1 MRISPLL
8 IGAALFATA
17 GCSTLEG
24 LTGREAEPAAARQI
38 VAVAPGAPGDRPTWV
53 NAAKTGAGAS
63 YEAYVDGQYRDGGRT
78 GDVSRVWFSI
88 ADGVLTET
96 MYGLIHEAQIKQLR
110 FAVVT
115 DTGLSVEGTDT
126 TSRTEYLHTDDQGRP
141 LSPAYRVVTMDKQG
155 RYEIEKRIFTDPD
168 RQSLV
173 VETNIRALRGGIA
186 PWVLLEPHMANTG
199 VGDSGTA
206 DRGAFLGI
214 GDTSRE
220 QGIVDRMPDFRGGS
234 LSAHEGDTHLFLRA
248 PRPFEAATVGFMGVS
263 DALTDLRDGRL
274 DNAYSSTGD
283 QTGNIMLA
291 GALPTIGV
299 GEELAW
305 SFTIGFGNSHAAAE
319 AAADGTFRTGLDE
332 VLARYNGEGDRVGWE
347 DYLASL
353 TDLPRI
359 AEQSMDG
366 GKLAYASALMLKVQE
381 DRTHAGALIASLS
394 NPWGDTVDATES
406 STGYKAVWPR
416 DFYQVA
422 MALMAL
428 GDAETPVAAF
438 RYLPQV
444 QVRADTPGNTG
455 ATGWFLQKTHVDGQ
469 IEWVGVQLDLTAMP
483 IMLGWK
489 LWKAGRIG
497 DAELAAMYA
506 RMIKPAAD
514 FLVDGGK
521 AGILWNDRQI
531 TPPWTQQER
540 WEEQEGYSPSTTA
553 AVITG
558 LTVAADIARA
568 SGDPAS
574 AARYQTAADDY
585 ASKVEA
591 RMFTTA
597 GEYGDGRYFLRL
609 SRNEDP
615 NDKLPLGENN
625 GQPALPEDRIIDGGF
640 LELVRYGVRAADAP
654 SITASLPEYD
664 DQTRE
669 ARFRV
674 RYDLNG
680 VPGFRRYGN
689 DGYGE
694 NTETGGNYGVG
705 GMTPGQRGRVWPIF
719 TGERGHY
726 ELAAL
731 LAHPSADQDW
741 NTAQLNLIR
750 QTYVRGM
757 ESFANDGLL
766 LPEQVWDGVGHPT
779 PHGYGLGQG
788 TNSATPLAWTHAEYI
803 KLLRSL
809 SDRAVWDR
817 YAPVEARYAPSAGR
831 PPRGR

>member
-1 MRISPLL
+1 MSFPMRMISRLAASVAL
-8 IGAALFATA
+8 AALA
-17 GCSTLEG
+17 GCASLE
-24 LTGREAEPAAARQI
+24 AAPVAAPG
-38 VAVAPGAPGDRPTWV
+38 VSAVAPGAPGDRPTWV
-53 NAAKTGAGAS
+53 NAAKTGVGAS
-63 YEAYVDGQYRDGGRT
+63 YEAYVDGRYRDGGRT

-115 DTGLSVEGTDT
+115 DTGLSVEGADT

-141 LSPAYRVVTMDKQG
+141 LSPAYRVVTTDRQG

-168 RQSLV
+168 SQSLV
-173 VETNIRALRGGIA
+173 VRVSIRALKGDVT
-186 PWVLLEPHMANTG
+186 PYLLLEPHMANTG
-199 VGDSGTA
+199 VGDNGRVGEIVQ
-206 DRGAFLGI
+206 DMVGA
-214 GDTSRE
+214 TSPASSRTH
-220 QGIVDRMPDFRGGS
+220 GALFAS
-234 LSAHEGDTHLFLRA
+234 EGDVHLALLANHSFTA
-248 PRPFEAATVGFMGVS
+248 QSVGFVGVS
-263 DALTDLRDGRL
+263 DGLTDLADGRL
-274 DNAYSSTGD
+274 DQAWPTTGE
-283 QTGNIMLA
+283 TAGNIMLT
-291 GALPTIGV
+291 GGLPTV
-299 GEELAW
+299 GEGRTLA
-305 SFTIGFGNSHAAAE
+305 SDYVIGFGADARSANSQALA
-319 AAADGTFRTGLDE
+319 TFGTGLDE
-332 VLARYNGEGDRVGWE
+332 VLARFNGEGARIGWE
-347 DYLASL
+347 DYVASL

-359 AEQSMDG
+359 AEQSTDG

-469 IEWVGVQLDLTAMP
+469 IEWVGVQLDQTAMP

-489 LWKAGRIG
+489 LWKAGRID

-521 AGILWNDRQI
+521 AGLLWNDRQI

-574 AARYQTAADDY
+574 AARYQAAADDY

-609 SRNEDP
+609 SRNENP

-625 GQPALPEDRIIDGGF
+625 GQPAMPEDRIIDGGF

-654 SITASLPEYD
+654 SITATLPEYD
-664 DQTRE
+664 DQQRE

-680 VPGFRRYGN
+680 APGFRRYGN

-694 NTETGGNYGVG
+694 NAETGGNYGVG
-705 GMTPGQRGRVWPIF
+705 GMTLGQRGRVWPIF

-731 LAHPSADQDW
+731 LAQPSADQGW

-766 LPEQVWDGVGHPT
+766 LPEQVWDGVGNPT
-779 PHGYGLGQG
+779 PHGYRPGQG
-788 TNSATPLAWTHAEYI
+788 TNSATPLAWTHAEYV

-809 SDRAVWDR
+809 ADRAVWDR
-817 YAPVEARYAPSAGR
+817 YAPVEERYAR
-831 PPRGR
+831 

>member
-1 MRISPLL
+1 I
-8 IGAALFATA
+8 
-17 GCSTLEG
+17 
-24 LTGREAEPAAARQI
+24 
-38 VAVAPGAPGDRPTWV
+38 
-53 NAAKTGAGAS
+53 
-63 YEAYVDGQYRDGGRT
+63 
-78 GDVSRVWFSI
+78 
-88 ADGVLTET
+88 
-96 MYGLIHEAQIKQLR
+96 
-110 FAVVT
+110 
-115 DTGLSVEGTDT
+115 
-126 TSRTEYLHTDDQGRP
+126 EYLNTDARGRP
-141 LSPAYRVVTMDKQG
+141 LSPAYRVVTTDRGG
-155 RYEIEKRIFTDPD
+155 RFEIEKRIYTDPD

-173 VETNIRALRGGIA
+173 VRTAIRGLRGDIQ
-186 PWVLLEPHMANTG
+186 PYLLLEPHMANTG
-199 VGDSGTA
+199 VGDSGDA
-206 DRGAFLGI
+206 VASGRPIIDGVEQQEPGALY
-214 GDTSRE
+214 
-220 QGIVDRMPDFRGGS
+220 
-234 LSAHEGDTHLFLRA
+234 AYEGDTHLVLQA
-248 PRPFEAATVGFMGVS
+248 DRPFVTASVGYVGTS
-263 DALTDLRDGRL
+263 DGLTDLADGRL
-274 DNAYSSTGD
+274 DHVYRSTGD
-283 QTGNIMLA
+283 TNGNIMLTA
-291 GALPTIGV
+291 GLERLRA
-299 GEELAW
+299 GETRQQD
-305 SFTIGFGNSHAAAE
+305 FVIGFGRSRQE
-319 AAADGTFRTGLDE
+319 ARRSATESFTTGLDE
-332 VLARYNGEGDRVGWE
+332 VLSRFNGEGDHVGWE

-359 AEQSMDG
+359 AEQSTDG
-366 GKLAYASALMLKVQE
+366 GKLAWASALMLKVQE
-381 DRTHAGALIASLS
+381 DRTFAGALIASLS
-394 NPWGDTVDATES
+394 NPWGETVDATAS

-428 GDAETPVAAF
+428 GDVETPVAAF

-469 IEWVGVQLDLTAMP
+469 IEWVGVQLDQTAMP

-489 LWKAGRIG
+489 LWKAGRIT
-497 DAELAAMYA
+497 DAELTAMYF

-540 WEEQEGYSPSTTA
+540 WEEQEGHSPSTTA

-574 AARYQTAADDY
+574 AARYQAAADDY
-585 ASKVEA
+585 ASRLEA

-597 GEYGDGRYFLRL
+597 GTLGDGRYFLRL
-609 SRNEDP
+609 SRNDDP
-615 NDKLPLGENN
+615 NDQGLLGENN
-625 GQPALPEDRIIDGGF
+625 GQPGLPEDRIIDGGF

-669 ARFRV
+669 ARLRV

-680 VPGFRRYGN
+680 APGWRRYGN

-694 NTETGGNYGVG
+694 NTDTGGNYGVG

-726 ELAAL
+726 EIARAVSEGANEAAFE
-731 LAHPSADQDW
+731 A
-741 NTAQLNLIR
+741 IR
-750 QTYVRGM
+750 TTYVGGM
-757 ESFANDGLL
+757 ESFANEGLL
-766 LPEQVWDGVGHPT
+766 LPEQVWDGVGNPT
-779 PHGYGLGQG
+779 RNQYRPGEG
-788 TNSATPLAWTHAEYI
+788 TDSATPLAWTHAEYI

-809 SDRAVWDR
+809 ADRAVWDR
-817 YAPVEARYAPSAGR
+817 YAPVERRYGQSSR
-831 PPRGR
+831 

>member
-1 MRISPLL
+1 MRIPSLL
-8 IGAALFATA
+8 IHAALFATT

-24 LTGREAEPAAARQI
+24 LLPGREGAPVAAPAPQ
-38 VAVAPGAPGDRPTWV
+38 VMAVAPGAPGDRPTWV

-96 MYGLIHEAQIKQLR
+96 MYGLIHEAQIKQMR

-126 TSRTEYLHTDDQGRP
+126 NSRTEYLHVDAQGRP
-141 LSPAYRVVTMDKQG
+141 LSPAYRVITTDRQG
-155 RYEIEKRIFTDPD
+155 RYEIEKRIYTDPD

-173 VETNIRALRGGIA
+173 VRTTIRALSGA
-186 PWVLLEPHMANTG
+186 VTPYLLLEPHMANTG
-199 VGDSGTA
+199 VGDSGEA
-206 DRGAFLGI
+206 ASKGLFA
-214 GDTSRE
+214 SE
-220 QGIVDRMPDFRGGS
+220 GGV
-234 LSAHEGDTHLFLRA
+234 HLALRA
-248 PRPFEAATVGFMGVS
+248 NSPFSAATVGFVGAS
-263 DALTDLRDGRL
+263 DALTDLADGRL
-274 DNAYSSTGD
+274 NTIYATSGEA
-283 QTGNIMLA
+283 TGNLMLA
-291 GALPTIGV
+291 GAMPRVRQGQSLTGDFVIGV
-299 GEELAW
+299 GP
-305 SFTIGFGNSHAAAE
+305 TRAAAT
-319 AAADGTFRTGLDE
+319 AAADDSLATGLDE
-332 VLARYNGEGDRVGWE
+332 VLARFNGDGDRVGWE
-347 DYLASL
+347 DYIASL
-353 TDLPRI
+353 ADLPRI
-359 AEQSMDG
+359 AEQSTDG

-381 DRTHAGALIASLS
+381 DRTYAGALIASLS

-422 MALMAL
+422 MAMMAL
-428 GDAETPVAAF
+428 GDTETPVAAF

-444 QVRADTPGNTG
+444 QVRADTSGNTG

-469 IEWVGVQLDLTAMP
+469 IEWVGVQLDQTAMP

-489 LWKAGRIG
+489 LWKAGQIT
-497 DAELAAMYA
+497 DAELATMYA

-553 AVITG
+553 AVIAG

-568 SGDPAS
+568 SGDAPS
-574 AARYQTAADDY
+574 ATRYQTAADDY

-609 SRNEDP
+609 SRDEDP

-625 GQPALPEDRIIDGGF
+625 GQPAMPEDRIIDGGF

-654 SITASLPEYD
+654 SIVASLPEYD
-664 DQTRE
+664 DQQRE

-694 NTETGGNYGVG
+694 NTDTGGNYGLG
-705 GMTPGQRGRVWPIF
+705 GMTPGQRGRVWPIL

-726 ELAAL
+726 EIARTV
-731 LAHPSADQDW
+731 ADRAPDA
-741 NTAQLNLIR
+741 TFDAIR

-766 LPEQVWDGVGHPT
+766 LPEQVWDGVGDAT
-779 PHGYGLGQG
+779 PHSYRPGQG

-809 SDRAVWDR
+809 ADRAVWDR
-817 YAPVEARYAPSAGR
+817 YAPVEERYAR
-831 PPRGR
+831 